1 MTSERGKKITLNI
14 IGVLFITW
22 GIAAI
27 INTLYR
33 DDLAPILWLCYI
45 GIILLGIGAL
55 KKDSFLITSQINILA
70 VPLIFW
76 TIDFFSFL
84 INGKT
89 LFGIVDYYFI
99 PGPVIGKI
107 ISSQHLF
114 TIPLSFYAIYLIK
127 LKRTDAWKI
136 SFIQLILIFLATRI
150 FTDPGENVNCVFSSC
165 LNFTVSY
172 YPLMWFV
179 STFLMV
185 LLINFLIIKMK
196 FFIINSPSIVN
207 TGNGENAIY

>member
-1 MTSERGKKITLNI
+1 MISERGKKITLNI

-89 LFGIVDYYFI
+89 LLGIVDYYFI

-179 STFLMV
+179 LTFLMV

-196 FFIINSPSIVN
+196 FLRDEKIS
-207 TGNGENAIY
+207 